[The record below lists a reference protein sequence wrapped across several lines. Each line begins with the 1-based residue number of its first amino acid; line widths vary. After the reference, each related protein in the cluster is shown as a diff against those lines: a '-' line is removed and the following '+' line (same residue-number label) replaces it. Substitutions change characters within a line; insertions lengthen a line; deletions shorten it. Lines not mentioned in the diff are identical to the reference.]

1 MLANNNL
8 KICRRLMWREF
19 RFHKGR
25 SMLLLIAVTLVS
37 MLCTFSFA
45 LGFMVRDGLI
55 YNYQIRYG
63 STSHILY
70 YGLNS
75 AQAASIARHADVK
88 KTVRIKAVGLLSD
101 DMMEYRSVKLA
112 AVDNEWAAATEAV
125 PVNGRMPEADD
136 EIAMDEL
143 TLQSLA
149 IPRKEGAKVQI
160 RWTPTDG
167 GEERVDTFRLCG
179 WWNSAMGYT
188 ETCAWITPDAAKKL
202 CPDAPDYV
210 TLGVTLYRPRNLDAQ
225 AQEMLREL
233 GVDRVSYTTNLAYN
247 KARLQRLSEK
257 TIPFYLINIAVV
269 VCGILMV
276 YNIVRISETQN
287 MRFYGRIKS
296 LGMSPRQIRRFSSG
310 QAAYLC
316 LPAIPIGWLS
326 GFALY
331 AVAAPYVILGT
342 GGYNPAFLL
351 LSPVPFVCSALL
363 TWFTAYMACTLP
375 ARLISGISPAEAMR
389 LTDMGE
395 KNTLNG
401 GRNIGRAKIGCNIGH
416 NKIRRERKRSHRH
429 GERQRCLRVPL
440 TALSGMRRDKRK
452 SILAAASIC
461 LSLTLLCGFWTQYI
475 STDEEKYMREISY
488 CDYLIA
494 DASAASSFQRYNPAS
509 HSITPEI
516 MEAVAGHEAVT
527 GTGTIRTMEVP
538 MYADEE
544 ERALIV
550 ENFESV
556 NEDGIIRKEFM
567 SGEPD
572 WMTGYEKFRASG
584 RYIGIVSGVD
594 GLAASVMLSE
604 GEYVEG
610 VYDEERFATGDYVI
624 AAGAS
629 TTSFVTTPPVGSKV
643 EIGGRSFEIM
653 ASVSYQGN
661 IIAGADSREA
671 AFNISYYMPAQTF
684 GELFPDSGIRNVL
697 VNIDYNSQEEFE
709 KFLSEMTRNTGI
721 AVTMR
726 SDQQW
731 GFKNALFHNYVI
743 PMFVGAVLL
752 LIGIL
757 NFGNAL
763 VTGVLVRKKE
773 MAVYE
778 SLGMTRL
785 QIRRLL
791 ICEGM
796 MYGGMMAV
804 FLVPAVAI
812 LTWLWTGWW
821 AVYSAGAWCVTWR
834 YSLLPMWITLPI
846 LLVLV
851 LTIPICCLHAIMKES
866 VTQRLQVAE

>member
-1 MLANNNL
+1 
-8 KICRRLMWREF
+8 MWREF

-45 LGFMVRDGLI
+45 LGFTVRDGLI
-55 YNYQIRYG
+55 YSYQIRYG

-70 YGLNS
+70 YGLDS

-88 KTVRIKAVGLLSD
+88 KTVRLRAVGLLSD

-125 PVNGRMPEADD
+125 PVHGRMPEADD

-160 RWTPTDG
+160 RWMPADG
-167 GEERVDTFRLCG
+167 SEERVDTFRLCG
-179 WWNSAMGYT
+179 WWGSSMGYT
-188 ETCAWITPDAAKKL
+188 ETCAWITPDAARKL

-225 AQEMLREL
+225 AQEMLHEL
-233 GVDRVSYTTNLAYN
+233 GADQVSYTTNLAYN
-247 KARLQRLSEK
+247 KARLHRLSEK

-287 MRFYGRIKS
+287 MRFYGRVKS
-296 LGMSPRQIRRFSSG
+296 LGMSPRQIRRFSSE

-316 LPAIPIGWLS
+316 LPAIPVGWLL

-342 GGYNPAFLL
+342 GGYHPAILFHG
-351 LSPVPFVCSALL
+351 PAPFVCSALL
-363 TWFTAYMACTLP
+363 TWLTAYMACTLP
-375 ARLISGISPAEAMR
+375 ARLVSGISPAEAMK
-389 LTDMGE
+389 LTDLG
-395 KNTLNG
+395 T
-401 GRNIGRAKIGCNIGH
+401 
-416 NKIRRERKRSHRH
+416 KIRNSGRKIRHDKMERERTRSHRYRK
-429 GERQRCLRVPL
+429 EQRRIRVPL
-440 TALSGMRRDKRK
+440 MALSGMKRDRKK
-452 SILAAASIC
+452 SILAAASMF

-494 DASAASSFQRYNPAS
+494 DASAASDFQRYNPAS
-509 HSITPEI
+509 HSITPEF

-527 GTGTIRTMEVP
+527 GTGTLRTMEVP

-550 ENFESV
+550 ENFESAG
-556 NEDGIIRKEFM
+556 EDGMIRKEFM
-567 SGEPD
+567 SGDPD
-572 WMTGYEKFRASG
+572 WMNGYKKFRTSG
-584 RYIGIVSGVD
+584 EYIGIVSGVD

-604 GEYVEG
+604 GEYIEG
-610 VYDEERFATGDYVI
+610 TYDEERFATGDYVI

-629 TTSFVTTPPVGSKV
+629 TTSFITTPPIGSKV
-643 EIGGRSFEIM
+643 EIGGRFFEIM
-653 ASVSYQGN
+653 ASVSYQGHV
-661 IIAGADSREA
+661 IAGADSREA
-671 AFNISYYMPAQTF
+671 AFNISYYMPAWTF
-684 GELFPDSGIRNVL
+684 EELFPDSGIRNVL

-709 KFLSEMTRNTGI
+709 NFLSEMIRDTGI

-743 PMFVGAVLL
+743 PMFVGTVLL
-752 LIGIL
+752 VIGIL

-778 SLGMTRL
+778 SLGMTRR

-791 ICEGM
+791 ICEGLL
-796 MYGGMMAV
+796 YGGMMTV

-821 AVYSAGAWCVTWR
+821 AAYSASAWCVTWQ
-834 YSLLPMWITLPI
+834 YSLLPMWVTLPI
-846 LLVLV
+846 LFVLV
-851 LTIPICCLHAIMKES
+851 LTIPLCCLHMIMKES
-866 VTQRLQVAE
+866 VTERLQVAE